1 MALIQENSEKEN
13 FFKSKINGFKLFFAK
28 GHAKKYGN
36 GVEFDIDGISN
47 RKQDGHEHDITLAIA
62 DIARDKSGGN
72 GGIVAFG
79 VDYGSGKEYVD
90 IPDTAELFSEKTA
103 ASQKI
108 EELQKELNEDNNR
121 PNTLILIYD
130 HDEMIRY
137 MANHPMAGPQ
147 DYISDAL
154 AKLADEK
161 NLGAT
166 KEEKIFAKAV
176 KDKTI
181 GKDVINTLES
191 GRMKD
196 APFSTSEDI
205 PLGKGKVGRI
215 SFICPGNVN
224 VDLAKDMDSYLMDLP
239 GAARILKERNI
250 SGKVLRRMVIN
261 HENGHSNDSQL
272 KSGLKILD
280 SLKNRSDTEKMADV
294 NAAREAF
301 IKGDTEHLDALLYRA
316 YMRVENMAD
325 AVFRKAYINAA
336 LNGDMPGVLDEDTRK
351 FITEHNLSSQD
362 SSKNAGEAEK
372 MFLDLEQALNK
383 SEEKLN
389 ELCDVGMKVAYDN
402 AALLAEFIT
411 EMKVDQEF
419 REKITGMNTKE
430 FDQFFPKWRAEHSVD
445 KEAFAKQII
454 DSSEAC
460 FARDESGNY
469 VLKYNENN
477 KDIKK
482 VFEMKA
488 KLEKEFGVTPGEIV
502 RHQRDN
508 VSLANNMLREKLLM
522 IEAKEWDKKYL
533 NGGAII
539 TDMTPKKPTIDD
551 VEFHFFDSFYRK
563 IERESIK
570 NGGSDAEAFDK
581 VWVAEHDRLSLDR
594 NKGNNYLLA
603 KLDELKIKYRDET
616 RKRVSAFKKADMKF
630 KETEMP
636 ASDIANLSG
645 DDLAAAYV
653 VNRIAQLDRAE
664 KALSDALD
672 FRFDEAAYDDV
683 MKSEK
688 LSQAYAEKIEGD
700 IEALKT
706 VGSRRKIIR
715 QEISERSLN
724 DNVPGWVANFG
735 AAISDNGNTHDIM
748 ALRSRI
754 DEDRQLLAVEVTENA
769 AITAKI
775 KDADPE
781 MAARL
786 EKIAAERR
794 NEMPEDAFLR
804 FLMGALE
811 SGLNPD
817 CKEKITEIK
826 GDNKVYNIIPAGFE
840 KEVKAV
846 PYHIGQG
853 SKIKQKVDQIKQAFA
868 ARFSKSDR

>member
-36 GVEFDIDGISN
+36 GGEFDIDGLAK
-47 RKQDGHEHDITLAIA
+47 RKQDGHEHDVTLAIA
-62 DIARDKSGGN
+62 DIARDKSGGI

-79 VDYGSGKEYVD
+79 VDYASGEEYVD

-137 MANHPMAGPQ
+137 MANHPMAEPQ
-147 DYISDAL
+147 DYINDAL
-154 AKLADEK
+154 VKLADEK
-161 NLGAT
+161 HLGAT
-166 KEEKIFAKAV
+166 REEKIFAEAI

-181 GKDVINTLES
+181 GKDVINGLES
-191 GRMKD
+191 GRMRD

-224 VDLAKDMDSYLMDLP
+224 VDLARDMDSYLMALP

-272 KSGLKILD
+272 KSGLGILD
-280 SLKNRSDTEKMADV
+280 KLKNSSDTEKMADV

-301 IKGDTEHLDALLYRA
+301 IKGDDEHLNAILYRA

-325 AVFRKAYINAA
+325 AIFRKAYINAA

-351 FITEHNLSSQD
+351 FITEHNLSSKD

-372 MFLDLEQALNK
+372 MFLDLEHTLYE

-389 ELCDVGMKVAYDN
+389 ELYGIGRNVAYDN
-402 AALLAEFIT
+402 AVLIAEFIT
-411 EMKVDQEF
+411 EMKTDQEF
-419 REKITGMNTKE
+419 REKITRMNTKE

-445 KEAFAKQII
+445 KEAFAKQVI
-454 DSSEAC
+454 DSSEARLV
-460 FARDESGNY
+460 RDESGNC
-469 VLKYNENN
+469 VLKYNENDN
-477 KDIKK
+477 IKK
-482 VFEMKA
+482 VYEMKA
-488 KLEKEFGVTPGEIV
+488 KLEAEFGVTPMEII
-502 RHQRDN
+502 RHQRNN

-522 IEAKEWDKKYL
+522 IEAEEWNKKYL
-533 NGGAII
+533 NGGALI
-539 TDMTPKKPTIDD
+539 TDTTPKNPTIDD

-570 NGGSDAEAFDK
+570 NGGNDVAAFDK
-581 VWVAEHDRLSLDR
+581 VWVAEHDRLSLNR
-594 NKGNNYLLA
+594 NEGNNYLLA

-630 KETEMP
+630 KETELP

-653 VNRIAQLDRAE
+653 INRIAQLDRAE

-672 FRFDEAAYDDV
+672 FRFDETAYDDV

-706 VGSRRKIIR
+706 VGSRKKIIR
-715 QEISERSLN
+715 QEISERSLK
-724 DNVPGWVANFG
+724 DSVPGWVANFG
-735 AAISDNGNTHDIM
+735 DAVNDNGDTYDIM

-769 AITAKI
+769 AMAAKI

-786 EKIAAERR
+786 EKIAEERR
-794 NEMPEDAFLR
+794 NEMSEDAFLR
-804 FLMGALE
+804 LLMGALG
-811 SGLNPD
+811 SGLSPN
-817 CKEKITEIK
+817 CKETAD
-826 GDNKVYNIIPAGFE
+826 DNKVYDVIPAGFE
-840 KEVKAV
+840 KEVKTV
-846 PYHIGQG
+846 PYSHG
-853 SKIKQKVDQIKQAFA
+853 SGKKGKIKQKADQIRQAVA
-868 ARFSKSDR
+868 SRFSKSGR